1 VADEKSQISVVL
13 NPQQL
18 QLYSEIDPAL
28 PTILVKAALAVN
40 RQEYWFAMTQGTY
53 GFLLALAVI
62 GGAVY
67 LAMNGHDWVAG
78 TMLGAGAVGMVTGF
92 QISRL
97 TGTTKRSLPGQ
108 PKTTTSKSTQE
119 DTKHA

>member
-1 VADEKSQISVVL
+1 VAEEQSQISVVL

-18 QLYSEIDPAL
+18 RLYSEIDPEL
-28 PTILVKAALAVN
+28 PGILVKAAVAVN
-40 RQEYWFAMTQGTY
+40 RREFWFAFSQGTY

-62 GGAVY
+62 GGSIY
-67 LAMNGHDWVAG
+67 LAMHGHDWVAG

-97 TGTTKRSLPGQ
+97 TGTTKSSVPGQ
-108 PKTTTSKSTQE
+108 PKARATKTTTAGK
-119 DTKHA
+119 

>member
-1 VADEKSQISVVL
+1 MTDERSQISVVL

-18 QLYSEIDPAL
+18 QLYSEIDPEL
-28 PTILVKAALAVN
+28 PAILIKAAVAVN
-40 RQEYWFAMTQGTY
+40 RREFWFAFSQGTY
-53 GFLLALAVI
+53 GFLLALGVI
-62 GGAVY
+62 GGSIY

-97 TGTTKRSLPGQ
+97 TGTIKPSVPGQ
-108 PKTTTSKSTQE
+108 PKPQ
-119 DTKHA
+119 TKKGLNAQQGE